1 MKIVDQQG
9 RPPEERVRE
18 ILRKVKEKLDTQ
30 SGPVI
35 RDGLR
40 TTVRR
45 HFQSIYPNS
54 KHYDPERVIDDYA
67 RGNVGAVE
75 IHVPGITRAYHD
87 MHIRPVDA
95 KKLTIPLHRSAY
107 GKKASEFGDLFYAK
121 TKKGTELLG
130 RRTYGTG
137 KGGVKSGVVWMY
149 VLKDYVFQKRDRRL
163 MPSDQ
168 TLADNIL
175 SRIRAWLSRTAV
187 TV

>member
-1 MKIVDQQG
+1 MKIVDQSG

-18 ILRKVKEKLDTQ
+18 ILRKVKGKLDTQ

-40 TTVRR
+40 TTVQR
-45 HFQSIYPNS
+45 HFQTIYPGS
-54 KHYDPERVIDDYA
+54 KHYSPDRVIDDYA

-75 IHVPGITRAYHD
+75 VVVPGITRAYHD
-87 MHIRPVDA
+87 MHIRPVNA
-95 KKLTIPLHRSAY
+95 RKLTIPLHQSAY
-107 GKKASEFGDLFYAK
+107 GKKAGEFSDLFYAK

-137 KGGVKSGVVWMY
+137 RGGVTSAVTWMY
-149 VLKDYVFQKRDRRL
+149 VLKDYVFQKRDQRL
-163 MPSDQ
+163 MPSDD
-168 TLADNIL
+168 TLAENIL
-175 SRIRAWLSRTAV
+175 ARIRAWLSRTTV